1 MQLPIEYMV
10 KTSVCLTVSYIFY
23 YALLKH
29 ITHYTWNRWF
39 LLLSVIGSFIIP
51 AININLFVTPERLN
65 NIYIVGKL
73 PVVYAASH
81 TGQPVAG
88 AVASPV
94 FTLQNIALVIFITGI
109 LLLAA
114 KMVIQYLSLRRIQSK
129 ARLVSNGDGDIRL
142 YHLDESIAPF
152 SFNNN
157 IYCNSN
163 MYSQQELEEVIR
175 HEMVHV
181 QQKHTVDVLLAE
193 TLCILNWYNPF
204 AWMIKYAIKENL
216 EFIADD
222 NVLQHGINRQQYQ
235 YLLLKVTGNIPQVS
249 FTNNLNFSSLKKRI
263 AMMNRSKTSKLHLFK
278 FMFIVPL
285 AGLLLV
291 SFRQGAQAKNIEQPL
306 QKEVTSDETF
316 MLGTL
321 TYSITNPV
329 VETIVKGNQ
338 GNSFL
343 QPGKTLRLSAIQNE
357 KYRLANLLSKN
368 GYDTSGEHAIYFM
381 VDTFSTN
388 KSFSIQININ
398 VTPKKAV
405 SKTAIQLPYKTAILQ
420 PGEDI
425 QQLNGTVIK
434 PGVGKVV
441 NLLSN
446 AIPITANTNSQH
458 I

>member
-10 KTSVCLTVSYIFY
+10 KTSVCLTVGYIFY
-23 YALLKH
+23 YLLLRR

-39 LLLSVIGSFIIP
+39 LLLCTIGSFIIP
-51 AININLFVTPERLN
+51 AININLFVAPEQLN
-65 NIYIVGKL
+65 NIYFVSKL
-73 PVVYAASH
+73 PVVY
-81 TGQPVAG
+81 T
-88 AVASPV
+88 ASPASPAPVTAPSV
-94 FTLQNIALVIFITGI
+94 FTMQNVAAGIFVTGI
-109 LLLAA
+109 LLLVARLG
-114 KMVIQYLSLRRIQSK
+114 VQYLSLKRIQSK
-129 ARLVSNGDGDIRL
+129 AKLVSNGDGDIRL

-157 IYCNSN
+157 IYCNNN

-175 HEMVHV
+175 HELVHV

-193 TLCILNWYNPF
+193 VLCILNWYNPF
-204 AWMIKYAIKENL
+204 AWMIKHAIKENL

-249 FTNNLNFSSLKKRI
+249 FTNNLNFASLKKRI

-285 AGLLLV
+285 ACVLLV
-291 SFRQGAQAKNIEQPL
+291 SFRQGTHSTSTEPPV
-306 QKEVTSDETF
+306 QKAESTNDETF

-321 TYSITNPV
+321 TYSISNAA
-329 VETIVKGNQ
+329 VETIVKNDQ
-338 GNSFL
+338 SNSFL
-343 QPGKTLRLSAIQNE
+343 QTGKTLRLSALQNE
-357 KYRLANLLSKN
+357 KHRLANLLNKS

-398 VTPKKAV
+398 VAPKKSV
-405 SKTAIQLPYKTAILQ
+405 SKTATQLPAKTAMLLPVEGMQRLNHITPQ
-420 PGEDI
+420 P
-425 QQLNGTVIK
+425 N
-434 PGVGKVV
+434 VGKYVSM
-441 NLLSN
+441 LSN
-446 AIPITANTNSQH
+446 TSLTKANANNQR

>member
-23 YALLKH
+23 YALLRH

-39 LLLSVIGSFIIP
+39 LLLCTIGSFIIP
-51 AININLFVTPERLN
+51 AVNINLFVAPEQLN
-65 NIYIVGKL
+65 NIYFVSKL
-73 PVVYAASH
+73 PVVYAASPA
-81 TGQPVAG
+81 TVATP
-88 AVASPV
+88 SV
-94 FTLQNIALVIFITGI
+94 FTVQNITAGIFVMGI
-109 LLLAA
+109 LLLVAR
-114 KMVIQYLSLRRIQSK
+114 MGIQYLSLKRIQAK
-129 ARLVSNGDGDIRL
+129 AKLVSNGDGDIRL

-175 HEMVHV
+175 HELVHV

-193 TLCILNWYNPF
+193 ALCILNWYNPF
-204 AWMIKYAIKENL
+204 AWMIKHAMKENL

-278 FMFIVPL
+278 FMFMVPL
-285 AGLLLV
+285 ACLLLV
-291 SFRQGAQAKNIEQPL
+291 SFRQGAQAKAAEPTV
-306 QKEVTSDETF
+306 QKEAINDETF

-321 TYSITNPV
+321 TYSIANPA
-329 VETIVKGNQ
+329 VETIVKADQ

-343 QPGKTLRLSAIQNE
+343 QPGKTLKLSAIQNE
-357 KYRLANLLSKN
+357 KYRLAHLLTKN

-398 VTPKKAV
+398 VAAKKGV
-405 SKTAIQLPYKTAILQ
+405 SKAATQLPAKTAMLQ
-420 PGEDI
+420 PGEGLQHLTGTAV
-425 QQLNGTVIK
+425 QQNNGKI
-434 PGVGKVV
+434 V
-441 NLLSN
+441 NMLSN
-446 AIPITANTNSQH
+446 ATLIKANTNNQH